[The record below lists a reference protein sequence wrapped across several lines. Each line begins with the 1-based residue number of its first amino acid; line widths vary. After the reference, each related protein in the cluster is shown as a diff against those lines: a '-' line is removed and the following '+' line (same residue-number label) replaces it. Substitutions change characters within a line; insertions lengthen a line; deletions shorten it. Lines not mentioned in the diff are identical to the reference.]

1 MNTLPTVIPEATTAG
16 GLLLVLM
23 LVLPLIGVFAALILG
38 GRNARRVAMLA
49 IPAGLAL
56 AVAIGIELVQ
66 SGHTLVY
73 LLGGWAPPLGIALRA
88 DGLSAAMML
97 TTAVVL
103 LAVALFARG
112 DFQTPANAREARAP

>member
-38 GRNARRVAMLA
+38 GRDARRVAMLA

-56 AVAIGIELVQ
+56 AVAIEINWCNPATRWSICWVAGRRRLA
-66 SGHTLVY
+66 LPC
-73 LLGGWAPPLGIALRA
+73 AP
-88 DGLSAAMML
+88 
-97 TTAVVL
+97 TAS
-103 LAVALFARG
+103 RR
-112 DFQTPANAREARAP
+112 P